1 MAKQPNTVKT
11 ITGQTINSINIKK
24 LKCLNDLNELTFTPH
39 ALTAILG
46 PNGSG
51 KSSIL
56 HALAGV
62 YMPEK
67 DFPGEDN
74 KLGDFFPRSPDSEWN
89 GSSFLISMSYRR
101 GRELIDDE
109 KKSYG
114 KSEARGSRWVPIY
127 ARRPLR
133 EVYYLGID
141 KCVPMIES
149 EKKNSVQYVTSNV
162 TNALVETILNKA
174 SQILNKRY
182 TSLNSHL
189 QPNGKKMIGVE
200 ANGMRYSSLSMSAG
214 EQKIFLILE
223 TVLKADK
230 YALILI
236 DEIDLL
242 LHDSALKRLIAVLSQ
257 HATENKIQIIFTT
270 HREVITT
277 MSHMVNI
284 RHILNFSDRTYCFE
298 DTKPDSIT
306 RLTGER
312 RTSVEIYVEDDV
324 AAAVVSKLCSSL
336 KASKHVQIIKYG
348 ASSNAFT
355 ILGGALLRGEDVS
368 KNIYV
373 LDGDVCRLRAQKEN
387 AIKKVITGNDQR
399 AIDLRARALE
409 KISEFTLPEEFNPE
423 RYIHS
428 MLVEINGNELGND
441 YQEIVDIARTIIFE
455 QDSHNYVTQ
464 IINFLGIERSVGL
477 TRIVDLASKHP
488 SWARFTSQVV
498 EWLTPIIEDLREID
512 A

>member
-1 MAKQPNTVKT
+1 MARQPNTVKT

-101 GRELIDDE
+101 GRELINDE

-236 DEIDLL
+236 YEIDLL
-242 LHDSALKRLIAVLSQ
+242 LHDSALKRLIEVLYER
-257 HATENKIQIIFTT
+257 ATDKNIQIIFTT

-284 RHILNFSDRTYCFE
+284 RHILNLPDRTYCFE
-298 DTKPDSIT
+298 DTKPDSIL

-312 RTSVEIYVEDDV
+312 KTSVEIYVEDDV
-324 AAAVVSKLCSSL
+324 AASVVSKICSSL
-336 KASKHVQIIKYG
+336 KASKYVNIIKYG

-355 ILGGALLRGEDVS
+355 ILGGALLRNEDVS
-368 KNIYV
+368 RNIYI
-373 LDGDVCRLRAQKEN
+373 LDGDVYRTVEQKEN
-387 AIKKVITGNDQR
+387 AINKVISGDDRR
-399 AIDLRARALE
+399 AVDLRGNALS
-409 KISEFTLPEEFNPE
+409 KISEFILPEGFNPE
-423 RYIHS
+423 RHIHS
-428 MLVEINGNELGND
+428 MLTEINDNELDND
-441 YQEIVDIARTIIFE
+441 YQEIIDTARTIVFE
-455 QDSHNYVTQ
+455 QDAHNYLSK
-464 IINFLGIERSVGL
+464 IIDFLGIERSVGL
-477 TRIVDLASKHP
+477 ARIVDLASKHP
-488 SWARFTSQVV
+488 SWEIFTSQVV
-498 EWLTPIIEDLREID
+498 GWLTPIIEDLREID